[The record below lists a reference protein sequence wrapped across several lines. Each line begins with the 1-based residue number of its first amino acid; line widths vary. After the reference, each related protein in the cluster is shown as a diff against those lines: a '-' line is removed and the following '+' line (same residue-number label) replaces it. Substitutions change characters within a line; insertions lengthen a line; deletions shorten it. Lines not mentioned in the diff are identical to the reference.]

1 MDRIQMIGGDAFV
14 SLSYS
19 GDRGFAK
26 YVGGDMKASN
36 PLVGF
41 SWLEEALKLRNDAV
55 NKEFD
60 KLATE
65 KLPGHVSG
73 SALTLK
79 QRMALASELPETVG
93 LTFPALATHSACEAV
108 VAMES
113 DPRKMIAIKC
123 TADALSY
130 VRAAMIASKTEESR
144 RARPRHSERLSEATG
159 IKGVHRRKGRVVG
172 RLAVKWCDADG
183 RKRVKTANMPEED
196 AGATELASTCK
207 RLKKH
212 AERSAD
218 DPSPAKGTV
227 QSVHSDAE
235 KLEDSCDDGDDG
247 SGSKDNGDPE
257 HNGGNGAPEPQPRAE
272 EQCNDPQPGTE

>member
-1 MDRIQMIGGDAFV
+1 MNVPVATRTVVEYGHVGKSKSKWIPPLDRIQMIGGDAFV

-93 LTFPALATHSACEAV
+93 L
-108 VAMES
+108 
-113 DPRKMIAIKC
+113 
-123 TADALSY
+123 LSL
-130 VRAAMIASKTEESR
+130 I
-144 RARPRHSERLSEATG
+144 H
-159 IKGVHRRKGRVVG
+159 I
-172 RLAVKWCDADG
+172 
-183 RKRVKTANMPEED
+183 
-196 AGATELASTCK
+196 
-207 RLKKH
+207 
-212 AERSAD
+212 
-218 DPSPAKGTV
+218 
-227 QSVHSDAE
+227 
-235 KLEDSCDDGDDG
+235 
-247 SGSKDNGDPE
+247 
-257 HNGGNGAPEPQPRAE
+257 
-272 EQCNDPQPGTE
+272 